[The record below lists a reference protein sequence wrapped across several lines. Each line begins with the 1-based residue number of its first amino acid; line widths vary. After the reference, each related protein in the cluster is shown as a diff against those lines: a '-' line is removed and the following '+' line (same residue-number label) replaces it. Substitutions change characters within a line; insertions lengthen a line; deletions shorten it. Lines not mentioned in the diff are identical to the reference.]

1 MNTPKR
7 MRQGPLSDGQRP
19 SGVTTAVVFLVRLYR
34 MGVSPLLGRNCRFEP
49 TCSQYMTQAL
59 SKHGVLKGLLLG
71 LRRVLRCHPLSKGG
85 YDPVP

>member
-1 MNTPKR
+1 MNTQKR
-7 MRQGPLSDGQRP
+7 TPQSSLRAGGHPSPLT
-19 SGVTTAVVFLVRLYR
+19 VAVIFLVRLYR

-49 TCSQYMTQAL
+49 TCSQYMIQAL
-59 SKHGVLKGLLLG
+59 SKHGVLRGLSLG

>member
-1 MNTPKR
+1 
-7 MRQGPLSDGQRP
+7 MRQGPLSDGQGP

-49 TCSQYMTQAL
+49 TCSQYVTQAL
-59 SKHGVLKGLLLG
+59 SKHGVLKGLFLG

>member
-1 MNTPKR
+1 

-19 SGVTTAVVFLVRLYR
+19 SRVTMAVVFLVRLYR

-59 SKHGVLKGLLLG
+59 SKHGVLKGLFLG

>member
-19 SGVTTAVVFLVRLYR
+19 SRVATAVVFLIRLYR

-59 SKHGVLKGLLLG
+59 SKHGVLKGLFLG

>member
-1 MNTPKR
+1 
-7 MRQGPLSDGQRP
+7 MRQGSLSDGQRP
-19 SGVTTAVVFLVRLYR
+19 SRVTTAVVFLVRLYR

-59 SKHGVLKGLLLG
+59 SKHGVLKGLFLG

>member
-1 MNTPKR
+1 

-19 SGVTTAVVFLVRLYR
+19 SRVTTAVVFLVRLYR

-59 SKHGVLKGLLLG
+59 SKHGVLKGLFLG

>member
-1 MNTPKR
+1 

-19 SGVTTAVVFLVRLYR
+19 SRVTTAVVFLVRLYR

-71 LRRVLRCHPLSKGG
+71 LRRVLRCHPFSKGG